1 MKIIKQYCDPADAE
15 DTSLPYTAYLVK
27 YRDDGTIKYDLVS
40 GSKQVEIFDY
50 YWDLYRH
57 DLLDMKQ
64 SEGRIN
70 PKLWQDPNAPKKKT
84 K

>member
-1 MKIIKQYCDPADAE
+1 MKIIKQCCDPADA
-15 DTSLPYTAYLVK
+15 DKSLPYTAYLVK
-27 YRDDGTIKYDLVS
+27 YRDDGTIKYDLVY

-57 DLLDMKQ
+57 DLLDMQQ